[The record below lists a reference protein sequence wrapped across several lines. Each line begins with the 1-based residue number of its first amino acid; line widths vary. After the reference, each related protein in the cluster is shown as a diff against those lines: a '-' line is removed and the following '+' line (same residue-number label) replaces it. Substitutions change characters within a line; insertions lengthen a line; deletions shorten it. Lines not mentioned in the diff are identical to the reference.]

1 MLVRNARCEF
11 YARYGH
17 GYKKSDPKTWNTYVR
32 SKKKHLVGVKATQ
45 FAFSPTGAASLVK
58 ADKTGCYHN
67 AFAFSAYKAA
77 LKPRKRETPLKFLMN
92 AGGNYDALLRYQKD
106 MSAYIADGIKSLGLG
121 AVANSDNQYPC
132 VLFNFPKDAH
142 IKEDDW
148 VNLISIY
155 ILAFANRLADE
166 RRVNIEIVRRSSFG
180 HLRPTMSECAPSL
193 RISPGIIPLAYADVL
208 IEAIK
213 LAHHCL
219 CGAGKALFDVKHS
232 HPTLANH
239 LRQYS
244 VQKKMK
250 TALTLPEN
258 LWDVLWAPVDAK
270 KFSFVHQLTR
280 QEINFEA
287 LVNRV
292 MDGMIKT
299 KLKVANIINNKK
311 IFYTALVSPLV
322 DAVRSFALVD
332 GKMSFTQV
340 LTELPDYEWSNVPDP
355 IDDDSFWLEINRLAD
370 IFEVGQYEWVK
381 QRDVANIH
389 ANLEEAASKSMFSPI
404 TIGCTDGYGSDSDC
418 EGDVNLSA
426 KTKVH
431 LYGRKRICAT
441 GVRAIQLA
449 HGAIRMVY
457 ANNAN
462 ILRDAE
468 HMYYETEEALKK
480 HSIPLDKTG
489 RKKQVISGVTFFDVN
504 HCNTTQDETP
514 SLVEVISEDSIVCVL
529 DTTSATQL
537 ETLEALEKLFK
548 HAKDLQTVILVGSG
562 LKNEQAGADTNSYGY
577 VRIFSKAKEKMHAL
591 YDAMTVLEKKAK
603 YVHPAASHEIRV
615 NCKEKKLVPTNL
627 GIIHARVGR

>member
-1 MLVRNARCEF
+1 MLERNPRCEF

-17 GYKKSDPKTWNTYVR
+17 GYKKANPKTWNTYVR

-45 FAFSPTGAASLVK
+45 FAFSPTGETSLVK

-67 AFAFSAYKAA
+67 AFAFSAYQAA
-77 LKPRKRETPLKFLMN
+77 LKPRKRKTPLISLRN
-92 AGGNYDALLRYQKD
+92 AGENYDALLQYQKK
-106 MSAYIADGIKSLGLG
+106 MSAYIVDGIKALDLG

-132 VLFNFPKDAH
+132 VLFNFPKDAD
-142 IKEDDW
+142 IKEADW
-148 VNLISIY
+148 VNLISVY

-208 IEAIK
+208 IDAIK
-213 LAHHCL
+213 LAHYCL
-219 CGAGKALFDVKHS
+219 CGAGKAWFDVKHT
-232 HPTLANH
+232 HPTLDNH

-244 VQKKMK
+244 VEKKMK

-299 KLKVANIINNKK
+299 KLNVEDIINNKK
-311 IFYTALVSPLV
+311 MFYSALVLPLV
-322 DAVRSFALVD
+322 ESVRRFEFIG
-332 GKMSFTQV
+332 GKMSFTKV
-340 LTELPDYEWSNVPDP
+340 LTELPDYKWSNVPDS
-355 IDDDSFWLEINRLAD
+355 IDDDSFWCEINRLAY
-370 IFEVGQYEWVK
+370 IFEVHECAWV
-381 QRDVANIH
+381 QERNLANIH
-389 ANLEEAASKSMFSPI
+389 ANLEEAASNSMFSPI
-404 TIGCTDGYGSDSDC
+404 KIECVDGYGSDSDC
-418 EGDVNLSA
+418 EGDVKLGA

-449 HGAIRMVY
+449 YGAIRMVY

-462 ILRDAE
+462 ILRGTE
-468 HMYYETEEALKK
+468 HMYYETGEALKK
-480 HSIPLDKTG
+480 HSIPVGKTG
-489 RKKQVISGVTFFDVN
+489 NQKQVVKSVTFFDVN

-514 SLVEVISEDSIVCVL
+514 SLIEAISDDSIVCVL

-537 ETLEALEKLFK
+537 ETLEALEELFK

-562 LKNEQAGADTNSYGY
+562 LKNEQAGTDINSYGY
-577 VRIFSKAKEKMHAL
+577 VRIFSKAKEKMNAL
-591 YDAMTVLEKKAK
+591 YNAMTVLEKKAE
-603 YVHPAASHEIRV
+603 YLHPAASHEIRV

-627 GIIHARVGR
+627 GIIHARP